1 MPIKRSGKDLI
12 RYLGGCPFLG
22 VPDVEVITPRYDVI
36 AFDLED
42 AHRRADLATVSALE
56 SIQSFRKHAVPVSC
70 NSKHIEINI
79 LDTGRLFHRFE
90 CRDCFLDAGRDRDT
104 LTPLRRSRLFAVWQ
118 EVISP
123 THTSSRGRTN

>member
-1 MPIKRSGKDLI
+1 LPIKRSGKDLI
-12 RYLGGCPFLG
+12 RYLGGRPFLG
-22 VPDVEVITPRYDVI
+22 VPDATLHVI

-42 AHRRADLATVSALE
+42 AHRRADLVTVSTLE

-79 LDTGRLFHRFE
+79 LNTGRLFHRFE